1 MRYKATISYDGTDFY
16 GWQEQVNL
24 PTIQA
29 EIQTALERISGER
42 IGVTGAGRTDSGV
55 HAIQQVA
62 HFNWDHALPPDKLRL
77 ALNAIIPPTIRVLTI
92 QEVSGDFHARYDA
105 RSKSYIYRIDTERI
119 YNPFYYRYALHY
131 SRKLDIPLLTR
142 SAKVLEGEH
151 DFVAFQATGT
161 ELTTTVREIFRVEV
175 LPELK
180 DPSIGYS
187 LLCIRFEATGFLRKM
202 VRFMVGT
209 LLEVA
214 SGKRDANDV
223 LRALETG
230 ERKYVG
236 VPAPSRGLF
245 LEKVQY

>member
-1 MRYKATISYDGTDFY
+1 LRYKACISYDGTDFY
-16 GWQEQVNL
+16 GWQEQVNF

-55 HAIQQVA
+55 HAVQQVA

-77 ALNAIIPPTIRVLTI
+77 ALNAIIPPTIRILEI

-105 RSKSYIYRIDTERI
+105 QSKSYIYRIDTQRI
-119 YNPFYYRYALHY
+119 YNPFFYRYSLHY
-131 SRKLDIPLLTR
+131 FNELDIPLLMK
-142 SAKVLEGEH
+142 SAKILEGKH

-161 ELTTTVREIFRVEV
+161 ELTTTVRQIFCVEV
-175 LPELK
+175 LPELQ
-180 DPSIGYS
+180 DPSLDYS

-209 LLEVA
+209 LLEIA
-214 SGKRDANDV
+214 SGKRDPDDAS
-223 LRALETG
+223 RALQTG
-230 ERKYVG
+230 DRKHVG
-236 VPAPSRGLF
+236 VPAPARGLL
-245 LEKVQY
+245 LEKVKY

>member
-1 MRYKATISYDGTDFY
+1 LRYKACISYDGTDFY
-16 GWQEQVNL
+16 GWQEQVNF

-55 HAIQQVA
+55 HAVQQVA

-77 ALNAIIPPTIRVLTI
+77 ALNAIIPPTIRILEI

-105 RSKSYIYRIDTERI
+105 QSKSYIYRIDTQRI
-119 YNPFYYRYALHY
+119 YNPFFYRYSLHY
-131 SRKLDIPLLTR
+131 FNELDIPLLMK
-142 SAKVLEGEH
+142 SAKILEGKH

-161 ELTTTVREIFRVEV
+161 ELTTTVRQIFCVEV

-180 DPSIGYS
+180 DPSLDYS

-209 LLEVA
+209 LLEIA
-214 SGKRDANDV
+214 SGKRDPDDAS
-223 LRALETG
+223 RALQTG
-230 ERKYVG
+230 DRKHVG
-236 VPAPSRGLF
+236 VPAPARGLL
-245 LEKVQY
+245 LEKVKY

>member
-1 MRYKATISYDGTDFY
+1 LRYKACISYDGTDFY
-16 GWQEQVNL
+16 GWQEQVNF

-29 EIQTALERISGER
+29 EIQAALERISGER

-77 ALNAIIPPTIRVLTI
+77 ALNAIIPPTIRILEI

-105 RSKSYIYRIDTERI
+105 RSKSYIYRIDTQRI
-119 YNPFYYRYALHY
+119 YNPFYYRYSLHY
-131 SRKLDIPLLTR
+131 FNQLVIPLLINT
-142 SAKVLEGEH
+142 AKVLEGEH

-161 ELTTTVREIFRVEV
+161 ELTTSVRQIFQVEV

-180 DPSIGYS
+180 DPSLNYS
-187 LLCIRFEATGFLRKM
+187 FLCIRFEATGFLRKM

-209 LLEVA
+209 LLEIGA
-214 SGKRDANDV
+214 GKRDPNDV
-223 LRALETG
+223 ARALQTG
-230 ERKYVG
+230 DRKYVG
-236 VPAPSRGLF
+236 VPAPARGLF
-245 LEKVQY
+245 LEKVNY